1 MKQPSHVGLVH
12 NAGIQI
18 AISAGNI
25 SSPVV
30 SAEHLLLGPMFLK
43 KQYYLLSI
51 FRGRGCLEYDIG
63 SNNRTVTE
71 KLLFVTRGCAFLC
84 TEEPQQL

>member
-1 MKQPSHVGLVH
+1 MKQPSHVAFEH

-18 AISAGNI
+18 AVWAENI
-25 SSPVV
+25 SSSLV

-43 KQYYLLSI
+43 KQSYLLSI

-63 SNNRTVTE
+63 SNNRTV
-71 KLLFVTRGCAFLC
+71 RSLC
-84 TEEPQQL
+84 LSLERLHF